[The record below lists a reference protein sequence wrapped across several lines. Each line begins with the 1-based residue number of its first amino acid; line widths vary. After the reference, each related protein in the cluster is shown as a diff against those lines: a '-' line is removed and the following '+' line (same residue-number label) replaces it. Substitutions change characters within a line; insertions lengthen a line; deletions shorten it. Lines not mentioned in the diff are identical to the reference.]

1 MKFVRMIYSVCAER
15 RTDCLEKKNGA
26 ETELIGASARRGQR
40 KKRVDAGRKRNGA
53 AAVTAVNARPDGTP
67 PEVEFIT
74 EPGYIYD
81 LFSMFV
87 LYFNKDYF
95 LSNMIN
101 YDKASA
107 DQEYYKSIIK
117 EIEPV
122 SNDLRIFFLMNA
134 NAKTFMAVNYLDRLF
149 NEAFSMTY
157 GLKEVQ
163 DSLRDCDKIKSEIIE
178 FYLPKLSQT
187 KREECKNDLAEL
199 SRQMKIADLKPEVKS
214 GLYSFFIEPEATLQK
229 LSYELISKDFILKKW
244 RESHA
249 AEAEQ
254 MRSSF
259 NLLEAYEKLKRG
271 NGNCSASLDGY
282 SKVYISLTVAEKNAS
297 KQYFYSDKIL
307 VILGVDSLSYLD
319 YLSSRETAPDLET
332 FGNAL
337 SDKYRVGILNLA
349 AKNKEISIKD
359 IESELGNGG
368 ANVYYHLS
376 LMLKANLLRARN
388 QGRAVIYRLNT
399 PYFNSVRDLL
409 LRYTEPGKEDST
421 S

>member
-1 MKFVRMIYSVCAER
+1 M
-15 RTDCLEKKNGA
+15 EKKTGA
-26 ETELIGASARRGQR
+26 ETELIGAAARRGQR
-40 KKRVDAGRKRNGA
+40 KKRVDAGRKRNSA
-53 AAVTAVNARPDGTP
+53 AAATAVNARPDGMP
-67 PEVEFIT
+67 PEVEFIK
-74 EPGYIYD
+74 EPGYMYD
-81 LFSMFV
+81 LLSMFV
-87 LYFNKDYF
+87 LYFNKEYF

-107 DQEYYKSIIK
+107 DQEHYKSIIK

-134 NAKTFMAVNYLDRLF
+134 NAKAFMMINYFD
-149 NEAFSMTY
+149 AFHDNFLTTY
-157 GLKEVQ
+157 CLQEVQ
-163 DSLRDCDKIKSEIIE
+163 DALRDCDSVKSKILE
-178 FYLPKLSQT
+178 FYLPKLSKM

-199 SRQMKIADLKPEVKS
+199 SRQMKIADLKPEIKN

-229 LSYELISKDFILKKW
+229 LAYELISKDFILKKK
-244 RESHA
+244 RESHVLL
-249 AEAEQ
+249 AEQ
-254 MRSSF
+254 TQKDFKAEEVIEKIAKYQNEDINLTSPSKLYITLSMINKNVLKYYNYSSITA
-259 NLLEAYEKLKRG
+259 LLFG
-271 NGNCSASLDGY
+271 TDC
-282 SKVYISLTVAEKNAS
+282 
-297 KQYFYSDKIL
+297 
-307 VILGVDSLSYLD
+307 LSYLE
-319 YLSSRETAPDLET
+319 YISGRETAPDLET

-409 LRYTEPGKEDST
+409 LRYAEPENEDST

>member
-1 MKFVRMIYSVCAER
+1 M
-15 RTDCLEKKNGA
+15 EKKTGA
-26 ETELIGASARRGQR
+26 ETELIGAAARRGQR
-40 KKRVDAGRKRNGA
+40 KKRVDAGRKRNSA
-53 AAVTAVNARPDGTP
+53 AAATAVNARPDGMP
-67 PEVEFIT
+67 PEVEFIK
-74 EPGYIYD
+74 EPGYMYD
-81 LFSMFV
+81 LLSMFV
-87 LYFNKDYF
+87 LYFNKEYF

-107 DQEYYKSIIK
+107 DQEHYKSIIK

-134 NAKTFMAVNYLDRLF
+134 NAKAFMMINYFD
-149 NEAFSMTY
+149 AFHDNFLTTY
-157 GLKEVQ
+157 CLQEVQ
-163 DSLRDCDKIKSEIIE
+163 DALRDCDSVKSKILE
-178 FYLPKLSQT
+178 FYLPKLSKM

-199 SRQMKIADLKPEVKS
+199 SRQMKIADLKPEIKN

-229 LSYELISKDFILKKW
+229 LAYELISKDFILKKK
-244 RESHA
+244 RESHVLL
-249 AEAEQ
+249 AEQ
-254 MRSSF
+254 TQKDFKAEEVIEKIAKYQNEDINLTSPSKLYITLSMINKNELKYYYYSSITA
-259 NLLEAYEKLKRG
+259 LLFG
-271 NGNCSASLDGY
+271 TDC
-282 SKVYISLTVAEKNAS
+282 
-297 KQYFYSDKIL
+297 
-307 VILGVDSLSYLD
+307 LSYLE
-319 YLSSRETAPDLET
+319 YISGRETAPDLET

-409 LRYTEPGKEDST
+409 LRYAEPENEDST

>member
-1 MKFVRMIYSVCAER
+1 M
-15 RTDCLEKKNGA
+15 EKKTGA
-26 ETELIGASARRGQR
+26 ETELIGAAARRGQR
-40 KKRVDAGRKRNGA
+40 KKRVDAGRKRNSA
-53 AAVTAVNARPDGTP
+53 AAVTAVNARPDGMP
-67 PEVEFIT
+67 PEVEFIK
-74 EPGYIYD
+74 EPGYMYD
-81 LFSMFV
+81 LLSMFI
-87 LYFNKDYF
+87 LYFNKEYF

-134 NAKTFMAVNYLDRLF
+134 NAKTFMMVNYFDVF
-149 NEAFSMTY
+149 NEAFFTTY
-157 GLKEVQ
+157 NLKEVQ
-163 DSLRDCDKIKSEIIE
+163 DALRDCDGVKSKILE
-178 FYLPKLSQT
+178 FYLPKLSKT

-199 SRQMKIADLKPEVKS
+199 SRQMKIADLKPEIKN

-249 AEAEQ
+249 LQAEQ
-254 MRSSF
+254 MCESF
-259 NLLEAYEKLKRG
+259 NLFEIYKKFDGKIGHAIS
-271 NGNCSASLDGY
+271 NMDGY
-282 SKVYISLTVAEKNAS
+282 DKFYVSLTIAEKNVV
-297 KQYFYSDKIL
+297 KQYLYSDKALI
-307 VILGVDSLSYLD
+307 ILGVDSLSYLD
-319 YLSSRETAPDLET
+319 YLSGLETAPDLET

-409 LRYTEPGKEDST
+409 LRYAEPENEDST

>member
-1 MKFVRMIYSVCAER
+1 M
-15 RTDCLEKKNGA
+15 EKKTGA
-26 ETELIGASARRGQR
+26 ETELIGAAARRGQR
-40 KKRVDAGRKRNGA
+40 KKRVDAGRKRNSA
-53 AAVTAVNARPDGTP
+53 AAATAVNARPDGMP
-67 PEVEFIT
+67 PEVEFIK
-74 EPGYIYD
+74 EPGYMYD
-81 LFSMFV
+81 LLSMFV
-87 LYFNKDYF
+87 LYFNKEYF

-134 NAKTFMAVNYLDRLF
+134 NARTFMIHNYFDMLDKTFLT
-149 NEAFSMTY
+149 TY
-157 GLKEVQ
+157 NLKEVQ
-163 DSLRDCDKIKSEIIE
+163 DSLRDCDSVKSKILE
-178 FYLPKLSQT
+178 FYLPKLSKT

-199 SRQMKIADLKPEVKS
+199 SRQMKIADLNPEIKN
-214 GLYSFFIEPEATLQK
+214 GLYSFFIEPEAILQK
-229 LSYELISKDFILKKW
+229 LAYELISKDFILKKK
-244 RESHA
+244 RESHTLL
-249 AEAEQ
+249 AEQ
-254 MRSSF
+254 LQESF
-259 NLLEAYEKLKRG
+259 NTKEVVEKVSQYQSQ
-271 NGNCSASLDGY
+271 NVSIDITHY
-282 SKVYISLTVAEKNAS
+282 SKLYISFSMISKNAI
-297 KQYFYSDKIL
+297 KYYYFSDT
-307 VILGVDSLSYLD
+307 VIWLLGTDCLSYLD
-319 YLSSRETAPDLET
+319 YLSARETAPDLET

-349 AKNKEISIKD
+349 AKNKEVSIKD

-409 LRYTEPGKEDST
+409 LRYAEPENEDST

>member
-1 MKFVRMIYSVCAER
+1 M
-15 RTDCLEKKNGA
+15 EKKTGA
-26 ETELIGASARRGQR
+26 ETELIGAAARRGQR
-40 KKRVDAGRKRNGA
+40 KKRVDAGRKRNSA
-53 AAVTAVNARPDGTP
+53 AAVTAVNARPDGMP
-67 PEVEFIT
+67 PEVEFIK
-74 EPGYIYD
+74 EPGYMYD
-81 LFSMFV
+81 LLSMFV
-87 LYFNKDYF
+87 LYFNKEYF

-134 NAKTFMAVNYLDRLF
+134 NARTFMIHNYFDMLDKTFLT
-149 NEAFSMTY
+149 TY
-157 GLKEVQ
+157 NLKEVQ
-163 DSLRDCDKIKSEIIE
+163 DALRDCDGVKSKILE
-178 FYLPKLSQT
+178 FYLPKLSKT

-199 SRQMKIADLKPEVKS
+199 SRQMKIADLKPEIKN
-214 GLYSFFIEPEATLQK
+214 GLYSFFIEPEAILQK
-229 LSYELISKDFILKKW
+229 LAYELISKDFILKKK
-244 RESHA
+244 RESHTLL
-249 AEAEQ
+249 AEQ
-254 MRSSF
+254 LQESF
-259 NLLEAYEKLKRG
+259 NTKEVVEKVSQYQSQ
-271 NGNCSASLDGY
+271 NVSIDITHY
-282 SKVYISLTVAEKNAS
+282 SKLYISFSMISKNAI
-297 KQYFYSDKIL
+297 KYYYFSDT
-307 VILGVDSLSYLD
+307 VILLLGTDCLSYLD
-319 YLSSRETAPDLET
+319 YLSARETAPDLET

-349 AKNKEISIKD
+349 AKNKEVSIKD

-376 LMLKANLLRARN
+376 LMLKANLLRARK

-409 LRYTEPGKEDST
+409 LRYAEPENEDST

>member
-1 MKFVRMIYSVCAER
+1 M
-15 RTDCLEKKNGA
+15 EKKTGA
-26 ETELIGASARRGQR
+26 ETELIGAAARRGQR
-40 KKRVDAGRKRNGA
+40 KKRVDAGRKRNSA
-53 AAVTAVNARPDGTP
+53 AAATAVNARPDGMP
-67 PEVEFIT
+67 PEVEFIK
-74 EPGYIYD
+74 EPGYMYD
-81 LFSMFV
+81 LLSMFV
-87 LYFNKDYF
+87 LYFNKEYF

-134 NAKTFMAVNYLDRLF
+134 NARTFMIHNYFDMLDKTFLT
-149 NEAFSMTY
+149 TY
-157 GLKEVQ
+157 NLKEVQ
-163 DSLRDCDKIKSEIIE
+163 DALRDCDGVKSKILE
-178 FYLPKLSQT
+178 FYLPKLSKT

-199 SRQMKIADLKPEVKS
+199 SRQMKIADLKPEIKN
-214 GLYSFFIEPEATLQK
+214 GLYSFFIEPEAILQK
-229 LSYELISKDFILKKW
+229 LAYELISKDFILKKK
-244 RESHA
+244 RESHTLL
-249 AEAEQ
+249 AEQ
-254 MRSSF
+254 LQESF
-259 NLLEAYEKLKRG
+259 NTKEVVEKVSQYQSQ
-271 NGNCSASLDGY
+271 NVSIDITHY
-282 SKVYISLTVAEKNAS
+282 SKLYISFSMISKNAI
-297 KQYFYSDKIL
+297 KCYYFSDT
-307 VILGVDSLSYLD
+307 VILLLGTDCLSYLD
-319 YLSSRETAPDLET
+319 YLSARETAPDLET

-349 AKNKEISIKD
+349 AKNKEVSIKD

-409 LRYTEPGKEDST
+409 LRYAEPENEDST

>member
-1 MKFVRMIYSVCAER
+1 M
-15 RTDCLEKKNGA
+15 EKKTGA
-26 ETELIGASARRGQR
+26 ETELIGAAARRGQR
-40 KKRVDAGRKRNGA
+40 KKRVDAGRKRNSA
-53 AAVTAVNARPDGTP
+53 AAVTALNARPDGMP
-67 PEVEFIT
+67 PEVEFIK
-74 EPGYIYD
+74 EPGYMYD
-81 LFSMFV
+81 LLSMFV
-87 LYFNKDYF
+87 LYFNKEYF

-134 NAKTFMAVNYLDRLF
+134 NARTFMIHNYFDMLDKTFLT
-149 NEAFSMTY
+149 TY
-157 GLKEVQ
+157 NLKEVQ
-163 DSLRDCDKIKSEIIE
+163 DSLRDCDSVKSKILE
-178 FYLPKLSQT
+178 FYLPKLSKT

-199 SRQMKIADLKPEVKS
+199 SRQMKIADLNPEIKN
-214 GLYSFFIEPEATLQK
+214 GLYSFFIEPEAILQK
-229 LSYELISKDFILKKW
+229 LAYELISKDFILKKK
-244 RESHA
+244 RESHTLL
-249 AEAEQ
+249 AEQ
-254 MRSSF
+254 LQESF
-259 NLLEAYEKLKRG
+259 NTKEVVEKVSQYQSQ
-271 NGNCSASLDGY
+271 NVSIDITHY
-282 SKVYISLTVAEKNAS
+282 SKLYISFSMISKNAIEYY
-297 KQYFYSDKIL
+297 YFSDT
-307 VILGVDSLSYLD
+307 VILLLGTDCLSYLD
-319 YLSSRETAPDLET
+319 YLSARETAPDLET

-349 AKNKEISIKD
+349 AKNKEVSIKD

-409 LRYTEPGKEDST
+409 LRYAEPENEDST

>member
-1 MKFVRMIYSVCAER
+1 M
-15 RTDCLEKKNGA
+15 EKKNGA
-26 ETELIGASARRGQR
+26 ETELIGAAARRGQR
-40 KKRVDAGRKRNGA
+40 KKRVDAGRKRNSA
-53 AAVTAVNARPDGTP
+53 AAATAVNARPDGMP
-67 PEVEFIT
+67 PEVEFIK
-74 EPGYIYD
+74 EPGYMYD
-81 LFSMFV
+81 LLSMFI
-87 LYFNKDYF
+87 LYFNKEYF

-134 NAKTFMAVNYLDRLF
+134 NAKTFMMVNYFDVF
-149 NEAFSMTY
+149 NEAFFTTY
-157 GLKEVQ
+157 NLKEVQ
-163 DSLRDCDKIKSEIIE
+163 DALRDCDGVKSKILE
-178 FYLPKLSQT
+178 FYLPKLSKT

-199 SRQMKIADLKPEVKS
+199 SRQMKIADLKPEIKN

-249 AEAEQ
+249 LQAEQ
-254 MRSSF
+254 MCESF
-259 NLLEAYEKLKRG
+259 NLFEIYKKFDGEIG
-271 NGNCSASLDGY
+271 HEISNMDGY
-282 SKVYISLTVAEKNAS
+282 DKFYVSLTIAEKNVV
-297 KQYFYSDKIL
+297 KQYLYSDKALI
-307 VILGVDSLSYLD
+307 ILGVDSLSYLD
-319 YLSSRETAPDLET
+319 YLSGLETAPDLET

-409 LRYTEPGKEDST
+409 LRYAEPENEDST

>member
-1 MKFVRMIYSVCAER
+1 M
-15 RTDCLEKKNGA
+15 EKKTGA
-26 ETELIGASARRGQR
+26 ETELIGAAARRGQR
-40 KKRVDAGRKRNGA
+40 KKRVDAGRKRNSDA
-53 AAVTAVNARPDGTP
+53 AATAVNARPDGMP
-67 PEVEFIT
+67 PEVEFIK
-74 EPGYIYD
+74 EPGYMYD
-81 LFSMFV
+81 LLSMFV
-87 LYFNKDYF
+87 LYFNKEYF

-107 DQEYYKSIIK
+107 DQEHYKSIIK

-134 NAKTFMAVNYLDRLF
+134 NAKAFMMINYFD
-149 NEAFSMTY
+149 AFHDNFLTTY
-157 GLKEVQ
+157 CLQEVQ
-163 DSLRDCDKIKSEIIE
+163 DALRDCDSVKSKILE
-178 FYLPKLSQT
+178 FYLPKLSKT

-199 SRQMKIADLKPEVKS
+199 SRQMKIADLKPEIKN

-229 LSYELISKDFILKKW
+229 LAYELISKDFILKKK
-244 RESHA
+244 RESHVLL
-249 AEAEQ
+249 AEQ
-254 MRSSF
+254 TQKDFKAEEVIEKIAKYQNEDINLTSPSKLYITLSMINKNVLEYYYYSSITA
-259 NLLEAYEKLKRG
+259 LLFG
-271 NGNCSASLDGY
+271 TDC
-282 SKVYISLTVAEKNAS
+282 
-297 KQYFYSDKIL
+297 
-307 VILGVDSLSYLD
+307 LSYLE
-319 YLSSRETAPDLET
+319 YISGRETAPDLET

-349 AKNKEISIKD
+349 AKNKEIYIKD

-409 LRYTEPGKEDST
+409 LRYAEPENEDST

>member
-1 MKFVRMIYSVCAER
+1 M
-15 RTDCLEKKNGA
+15 EKKTGA
-26 ETELIGASARRGQR
+26 ETELIGAAARRGQR
-40 KKRVDAGRKRNGA
+40 KKRVDAGRKRNSA
-53 AAVTAVNARPDGTP
+53 AAATAVNARPDGMP
-67 PEVEFIT
+67 PEVEFIK
-74 EPGYIYD
+74 EPGYMYD
-81 LFSMFV
+81 LLSMFV
-87 LYFNKDYF
+87 LYFNKEYF

-134 NAKTFMAVNYLDRLF
+134 NARTFMIHNYFDMLDKTFLT
-149 NEAFSMTY
+149 TY
-157 GLKEVQ
+157 NLKEVQ
-163 DSLRDCDKIKSEIIE
+163 DALRDCDGVKSKILE
-178 FYLPKLSQT
+178 FYLPKLSKT

-199 SRQMKIADLKPEVKS
+199 SRQMKIADLKPEIKN
-214 GLYSFFIEPEATLQK
+214 GLYSFFIEPEAILQK
-229 LSYELISKDFILKKW
+229 LAYELISKDFILKKK
-244 RESHA
+244 RESHTLL
-249 AEAEQ
+249 AEQ
-254 MRSSF
+254 LQESF
-259 NLLEAYEKLKRG
+259 NTKEVVEKVSQYQSQ
-271 NGNCSASLDGY
+271 NVSIDITHY
-282 SKVYISLTVAEKNAS
+282 SKLYISFSMISKNAI
-297 KQYFYSDKIL
+297 KYYYFSDT
-307 VILGVDSLSYLD
+307 VILLLGTDCLSYLD
-319 YLSSRETAPDLET
+319 YLSARETAPDLET

-349 AKNKEISIKD
+349 AKNKEVSIKD

-388 QGRAVIYRLNT
+388 QGRALIYRLNT

-409 LRYTEPGKEDST
+409 LRYAEPENEDST

>member
-1 MKFVRMIYSVCAER
+1 M
-15 RTDCLEKKNGA
+15 EKKTGA
-26 ETELIGASARRGQR
+26 ETELIGAAARRGQR
-40 KKRVDAGRKRNGA
+40 KKRVDAGRKRNSA
-53 AAVTAVNARPDGTP
+53 AAATAVNARPDGMP
-67 PEVEFIT
+67 PEVEFIK
-74 EPGYIYD
+74 EPGYMYD
-81 LFSMFV
+81 LLSMFV
-87 LYFNKDYF
+87 LYFNKEYF

-107 DQEYYKSIIK
+107 DQEHYKSIIK

-134 NAKTFMAVNYLDRLF
+134 NAKAFMMINYFD
-149 NEAFSMTY
+149 AFHDNFLTTY
-157 GLKEVQ
+157 CLQEVQ
-163 DSLRDCDKIKSEIIE
+163 DALRDCDSVKSKILE
-178 FYLPKLSQT
+178 FYLPKLSKT

-199 SRQMKIADLKPEVKS
+199 SRQMKIADLKPEIKN

-229 LSYELISKDFILKKW
+229 LAYELISKDFILKKK
-244 RESHA
+244 RESHVLL
-249 AEAEQ
+249 AEQ
-254 MRSSF
+254 TQKDFKAEEVIEKIAKYQNEDINLTSPSKLYITLLMINKNVLKYYYYSSITA
-259 NLLEAYEKLKRG
+259 LLFG
-271 NGNCSASLDGY
+271 TDC
-282 SKVYISLTVAEKNAS
+282 
-297 KQYFYSDKIL
+297 
-307 VILGVDSLSYLD
+307 LSYLE
-319 YLSSRETAPDLET
+319 YISGRETAPDLET

-409 LRYTEPGKEDST
+409 LRYAEPENEDST

>member
-1 MKFVRMIYSVCAER
+1 MIYSVCAER
-15 RTDCLEKKNGA
+15 RADCLEKKTGA
-26 ETELIGASARRGQR
+26 ETELIGAAARRGQR
-40 KKRVDAGRKRNGA
+40 KKRVDAGRKRNSA
-53 AAVTAVNARPDGTP
+53 AAATAVNARPDGMP
-67 PEVEFIT
+67 PEVEFIK
-74 EPGYIYD
+74 EPGYMYD
-81 LFSMFV
+81 LLSMFV
-87 LYFNKDYF
+87 LYFNKEYF

-134 NAKTFMAVNYLDRLF
+134 NAKTFMMVNYFDVF
-149 NEAFSMTY
+149 NEAFFTTY
-157 GLKEVQ
+157 NLKEVQ
-163 DSLRDCDKIKSEIIE
+163 DALRDCDSVKSKILE
-178 FYLPKLSQT
+178 FYLPKLSKM

-199 SRQMKIADLKPEVKS
+199 SRQMKIADLKPEIKN

-249 AEAEQ
+249 LQAEQ
-254 MRSSF
+254 MCESF
-259 NLLEAYEKLKRG
+259 NLFEIYKKFDGKIGHAIS
-271 NGNCSASLDGY
+271 NMDGY
-282 SKVYISLTVAEKNAS
+282 DKFYVSLTIAEKNVV
-297 KQYFYSDKIL
+297 KQYLYSDKALI
-307 VILGVDSLSYLD
+307 ILGVDSLSYLD
-319 YLSSRETAPDLET
+319 YLSGRETAPDLET

-409 LRYTEPGKEDST
+409 LRYAEPENEDST

>member
-1 MKFVRMIYSVCAER
+1 M
-15 RTDCLEKKNGA
+15 EKKNGA
-26 ETELIGASARRGQR
+26 ETELIGAAARRGQR
-40 KKRVDAGRKRNGA
+40 KKRVDAGRKRNSA
-53 AAVTAVNARPDGTP
+53 AAATAVNARPDGMP
-67 PEVEFIT
+67 PEVEFIK
-74 EPGYIYD
+74 EPGYMYD
-81 LFSMFV
+81 LLSMFI
-87 LYFNKDYF
+87 LYFNKEYF

-134 NAKTFMAVNYLDRLF
+134 NAKTFMMVNYFDVF
-149 NEAFSMTY
+149 NEAFFTTY
-157 GLKEVQ
+157 NLKEVQ
-163 DSLRDCDKIKSEIIE
+163 DALRDCDGVKSKILE
-178 FYLPKLSQT
+178 FYLPKLSKT

-199 SRQMKIADLKPEVKS
+199 SRQMKIADLKPEIKN

-249 AEAEQ
+249 LQAEQ
-254 MRSSF
+254 MCESF
-259 NLLEAYEKLKRG
+259 NLFEIYKKFDGEIGHA
-271 NGNCSASLDGY
+271 NSNMDGY
-282 SKVYISLTVAEKNAS
+282 DKFYVSLTIAEKNVV
-297 KQYFYSDKIL
+297 KQYLYSDKALI
-307 VILGVDSLSYLD
+307 ILGVDSLSYLD
-319 YLSSRETAPDLET
+319 YLSGLETAPDLET

-409 LRYTEPGKEDST
+409 LRYAEPENEDST

>member
-1 MKFVRMIYSVCAER
+1 M
-15 RTDCLEKKNGA
+15 EKKTGA
-26 ETELIGASARRGQR
+26 ETELIGAAARRGQR
-40 KKRVDAGRKRNGA
+40 KKRVDAGRKRNSA
-53 AAVTAVNARPDGTP
+53 AAATAVNARPDGMP
-67 PEVEFIT
+67 PEVEFIK
-74 EPGYIYD
+74 EPGYMYD
-81 LFSMFV
+81 LLSMFV
-87 LYFNKDYF
+87 LYFNKEYF

-107 DQEYYKSIIK
+107 DQEYYKSIIR

-134 NAKTFMAVNYLDRLF
+134 NAKAFMMINYFD
-149 NEAFSMTY
+149 AFHDNFLTTY
-157 GLKEVQ
+157 CLQEVQ
-163 DSLRDCDKIKSEIIE
+163 DALRDCESVKSKILE
-178 FYLPKLSQT
+178 FYLPKLSKM

-199 SRQMKIADLKPEVKS
+199 SRQMKIADLKPEIKN

-229 LSYELISKDFILKKW
+229 LAYELISKDFILKKK
-244 RESHA
+244 RESHVLL
-249 AEAEQ
+249 AEQ
-254 MRSSF
+254 TQKDFKAEEVIEKIAKYQNEDINLTSPSKLYITLLMINKNVLKYYYYSSITA
-259 NLLEAYEKLKRG
+259 LLFG
-271 NGNCSASLDGY
+271 TDC
-282 SKVYISLTVAEKNAS
+282 
-297 KQYFYSDKIL
+297 
-307 VILGVDSLSYLD
+307 LSYLE
-319 YLSSRETAPDLET
+319 YISGRETAPDLET

-409 LRYTEPGKEDST
+409 LRYAEPENEDST

>member
-1 MKFVRMIYSVCAER
+1 M
-15 RTDCLEKKNGA
+15 EKKTGA
-26 ETELIGASARRGQR
+26 ETELIGAAARRGQR
-40 KKRVDAGRKRNGA
+40 KKRVDAGRKRNSA
-53 AAVTAVNARPDGTP
+53 AAATAVNARPDGMP
-67 PEVEFIT
+67 PEVEFIK
-74 EPGYIYD
+74 EPGYMYD
-81 LFSMFV
+81 LLSMFV
-87 LYFNKDYF
+87 LYFNKEYF

-134 NAKTFMAVNYLDRLF
+134 NAKAFMMINYFD
-149 NEAFSMTY
+149 AFHDNFLTTY
-157 GLKEVQ
+157 CLQEVQ
-163 DSLRDCDKIKSEIIE
+163 DALRDCESVKSKILE
-178 FYLPKLSQT
+178 FYLPKLSKM

-199 SRQMKIADLKPEVKS
+199 SRQMKIADLKPEIKN

-229 LSYELISKDFILKKW
+229 LAYELISKDFILKKK
-244 RESHA
+244 RESHVLL
-249 AEAEQ
+249 AEQ
-254 MRSSF
+254 TQKDFKAEEVIEKIAKYQNEDINLTSPSKLYITLSMINKNVLEYYYYSSITA
-259 NLLEAYEKLKRG
+259 LLFG
-271 NGNCSASLDGY
+271 TDC
-282 SKVYISLTVAEKNAS
+282 
-297 KQYFYSDKIL
+297 
-307 VILGVDSLSYLD
+307 LSYLE
-319 YLSSRETAPDLET
+319 YISGRETAPDLET

-409 LRYTEPGKEDST
+409 LRYAEPENEDST

>member
-1 MKFVRMIYSVCAER
+1 M
-15 RTDCLEKKNGA
+15 EKKTGA
-26 ETELIGASARRGQR
+26 ETELIGAAARRGQR
-40 KKRVDAGRKRNGA
+40 KKRVDAGRKRNSA
-53 AAVTAVNARPDGTP
+53 AAATAVNARPDGMP
-67 PEVEFIT
+67 PEVEFIK
-74 EPGYIYD
+74 EPGYMYD
-81 LFSMFV
+81 LLSMFV
-87 LYFNKDYF
+87 LYFNKEYF

-107 DQEYYKSIIK
+107 DQEHYKSIIK

-134 NAKTFMAVNYLDRLF
+134 NARTFMIHNYFDMLDKTFLT
-149 NEAFSMTY
+149 TY
-157 GLKEVQ
+157 NLKEVQ
-163 DSLRDCDKIKSEIIE
+163 DALRDCDGVKSKILE
-178 FYLPKLSQT
+178 FYLPKLSKT

-199 SRQMKIADLKPEVKS
+199 SRQMKIADLKPEIKN
-214 GLYSFFIEPEATLQK
+214 GLYSFFIEPEAILQK
-229 LSYELISKDFILKKW
+229 LAYELISKDFILKKK
-244 RESHA
+244 RESHTLL
-249 AEAEQ
+249 AEQ
-254 MRSSF
+254 LQESF
-259 NLLEAYEKLKRG
+259 NTKEVVEKVSQYQSQ
-271 NGNCSASLDGY
+271 NVSIDITHY
-282 SKVYISLTVAEKNAS
+282 SKLYISFSMISKNAI
-297 KQYFYSDKIL
+297 KYYYFSDT
-307 VILGVDSLSYLD
+307 VILLLGTDCLSYLD
-319 YLSSRETAPDLET
+319 YLSARETAPDLET

-349 AKNKEISIKD
+349 AKNKEVSIKD

-409 LRYTEPGKEDST
+409 LRYAEPENEDST

>member
-1 MKFVRMIYSVCAER
+1 M
-15 RTDCLEKKNGA
+15 EKKTGA
-26 ETELIGASARRGQR
+26 ETELIGAAARRGQR
-40 KKRVDAGRKRNGA
+40 KKRVDAGRKRNSA
-53 AAVTAVNARPDGTP
+53 AAVTAVNARPDGMP
-67 PEVEFIT
+67 PEVEFIK
-74 EPGYIYD
+74 EPGYMYD
-81 LFSMFV
+81 LLSMFV
-87 LYFNKDYF
+87 LYFNKEYF

-107 DQEYYKSIIK
+107 DQEHYKSIIK

-134 NAKTFMAVNYLDRLF
+134 NAKAFMMINYFD
-149 NEAFSMTY
+149 AFHDNFLTTY
-157 GLKEVQ
+157 CLQEVQ
-163 DSLRDCDKIKSEIIE
+163 DALRDCDSVKSKILE
-178 FYLPKLSQT
+178 FYLPKLSKM

-199 SRQMKIADLKPEVKS
+199 SRQMKIADLKPEIKN

-229 LSYELISKDFILKKW
+229 LAYELISKDFILKKK
-244 RESHA
+244 RESHVLL
-249 AEAEQ
+249 AEQ
-254 MRSSF
+254 TQKDFKAEEVIEKIAKYQNEDINLTSPSKLYITLSMINKNVLKYYCYSSITA
-259 NLLEAYEKLKRG
+259 LLFG
-271 NGNCSASLDGY
+271 TDC
-282 SKVYISLTVAEKNAS
+282 
-297 KQYFYSDKIL
+297 
-307 VILGVDSLSYLD
+307 LSYLE
-319 YLSSRETAPDLET
+319 YISGRETAPDLET

-409 LRYTEPGKEDST
+409 LRYAEPENEDST

>member
-1 MKFVRMIYSVCAER
+1 MIYSVCAER
-15 RTDCLEKKNGA
+15 RADCLEKKTGA
-26 ETELIGASARRGQR
+26 ETELIGAAARRGQR
-40 KKRVDAGRKRNGA
+40 KKRVDAGRKRNSA
-53 AAVTAVNARPDGTP
+53 AAATAVNARPDGMP
-67 PEVEFIT
+67 PEVEFIK
-74 EPGYIYD
+74 EPGYMYD
-81 LFSMFV
+81 LLSMFV
-87 LYFNKDYF
+87 LYFNKEYF

-134 NAKTFMAVNYLDRLF
+134 NAKAFMMINYFD
-149 NEAFSMTY
+149 AFHDNFLTTY
-157 GLKEVQ
+157 CLQEVQ
-163 DSLRDCDKIKSEIIE
+163 DALRDCESVKSKILE
-178 FYLPKLSQT
+178 FYLPKLSKM

-199 SRQMKIADLKPEVKS
+199 SRQMKIADLKPEIKN

-229 LSYELISKDFILKKW
+229 LAYELISKDFILKKK
-244 RESHA
+244 RESHVLL
-249 AEAEQ
+249 AEQ
-254 MRSSF
+254 TQKDFKAEEVIEKIAKYQNEDINLTSPSKLYITLSMINKNVLNYYYYSSITA
-259 NLLEAYEKLKRG
+259 LLFG
-271 NGNCSASLDGY
+271 TDC
-282 SKVYISLTVAEKNAS
+282 
-297 KQYFYSDKIL
+297 
-307 VILGVDSLSYLD
+307 LSYLE
-319 YLSSRETAPDLET
+319 YISGRETAPDLET

-409 LRYTEPGKEDST
+409 LRYAEPENEDST

>member
-1 MKFVRMIYSVCAER
+1 M
-15 RTDCLEKKNGA
+15 EKKTGA
-26 ETELIGASARRGQR
+26 ETELIGAAARRGQR
-40 KKRVDAGRKRNGA
+40 KKRVDAGRKRNSA
-53 AAVTAVNARPDGTP
+53 AAATAVNARPDGMP
-67 PEVEFIT
+67 PEVEFIK
-74 EPGYIYD
+74 EPGYMYD
-81 LFSMFV
+81 LLSMFV
-87 LYFNKDYF
+87 LYFNKEYF

-107 DQEYYKSIIK
+107 DQEHYKSIIK

-134 NAKTFMAVNYLDRLF
+134 NARTFMIHNYFDMLDKTFLT
-149 NEAFSMTY
+149 TY
-157 GLKEVQ
+157 NLKEVQ
-163 DSLRDCDKIKSEIIE
+163 DALRDCDGVKSKILE
-178 FYLPKLSQT
+178 FYLPKLSKT

-199 SRQMKIADLKPEVKS
+199 SRQMKIADLKPEIKN
-214 GLYSFFIEPEATLQK
+214 GLYSFFIEPEAILQK
-229 LSYELISKDFILKKW
+229 LAYELISKDFILKKK
-244 RESHA
+244 RESHTLL
-249 AEAEQ
+249 AEQ
-254 MRSSF
+254 LQESF
-259 NLLEAYEKLKRG
+259 NTKEVVEKVSQYQSQ
-271 NGNCSASLDGY
+271 NVSIDITHY
-282 SKVYISLTVAEKNAS
+282 SKLYISFSMISKNAI
-297 KQYFYSDKIL
+297 KCYYFSDT
-307 VILGVDSLSYLD
+307 VILLLGTDCLSYLD
-319 YLSSRETAPDLET
+319 YLSARETAPDLET

-349 AKNKEISIKD
+349 AKNKEVSIKD

-409 LRYTEPGKEDST
+409 LRYAEPENEDST

>member
-1 MKFVRMIYSVCAER
+1 M
-15 RTDCLEKKNGA
+15 EKKTGA
-26 ETELIGASARRGQR
+26 ETELIGAAARRGQR
-40 KKRVDAGRKRNGA
+40 KKRVDAGRKRNSA
-53 AAVTAVNARPDGTP
+53 AAATAVNARPDGMP
-67 PEVEFIT
+67 PEVEFIK
-74 EPGYIYD
+74 EPGYMYD
-81 LFSMFV
+81 LLSMFV
-87 LYFNKDYF
+87 LYFNKEYF

-107 DQEYYKSIIK
+107 DQEHYKSIIK

-134 NAKTFMAVNYLDRLF
+134 NAKAFMMINYFD
-149 NEAFSMTY
+149 AFHDNFLTTY
-157 GLKEVQ
+157 CLQEVQ
-163 DSLRDCDKIKSEIIE
+163 DALRDCDSVKSKILE
-178 FYLPKLSQT
+178 FYLPKLSKM

-199 SRQMKIADLKPEVKS
+199 SRQMKIADLKPEIKN

-229 LSYELISKDFILKKW
+229 LAYELISKDFILKKK
-244 RESHA
+244 RESHVLL
-249 AEAEQ
+249 AEQ
-254 MRSSF
+254 TQKDFKAEEVIEKIAKYQNEDINLTSPSKLYITLSMINKNVLKYYDYSSITA
-259 NLLEAYEKLKRG
+259 LLFG
-271 NGNCSASLDGY
+271 TDC
-282 SKVYISLTVAEKNAS
+282 
-297 KQYFYSDKIL
+297 
-307 VILGVDSLSYLD
+307 LSYLE
-319 YLSSRETAPDLET
+319 YISGRETAPDLET

-409 LRYTEPGKEDST
+409 LRYAEPENEDST

>member
-1 MKFVRMIYSVCAER
+1 M
-15 RTDCLEKKNGA
+15 EKKTGA
-26 ETELIGASARRGQR
+26 ETELIGAAARRGQR
-40 KKRVDAGRKRNGA
+40 KKRVDAGRKRNSA
-53 AAVTAVNARPDGTP
+53 AAATAVNARPDGMP
-67 PEVEFIT
+67 PEVEFIK
-74 EPGYIYD
+74 EPGYMYD
-81 LFSMFV
+81 LLSMFV
-87 LYFNKDYF
+87 LYFNKEYF

-107 DQEYYKSIIK
+107 DQEHYKSIIK

-134 NAKTFMAVNYLDRLF
+134 NARTFMIHNYFDMLDKTFLT
-149 NEAFSMTY
+149 TY
-157 GLKEVQ
+157 NLKEVQ
-163 DSLRDCDKIKSEIIE
+163 DSLRDCDSVKSKILE
-178 FYLPKLSQT
+178 FYLPKLSKT

-199 SRQMKIADLKPEVKS
+199 SRQMKIADLNPEIKN
-214 GLYSFFIEPEATLQK
+214 GLYSFFIEPEAILQK
-229 LSYELISKDFILKKW
+229 LAYELISKDFILKKK
-244 RESHA
+244 RESHTLL
-249 AEAEQ
+249 AEQ
-254 MRSSF
+254 LQESF
-259 NLLEAYEKLKRG
+259 NTKEVVEKVSQYQSQ
-271 NGNCSASLDGY
+271 NVSIDITNY
-282 SKVYISLTVAEKNAS
+282 SKLYISFSMISKNAI
-297 KQYFYSDKIL
+297 KYYYFSDT
-307 VILGVDSLSYLD
+307 VILLLGTDCLSYLD
-319 YLSSRETAPDLET
+319 YLSARETAPDLET

-388 QGRAVIYRLNT
+388 QGRALIYRLNT

-409 LRYTEPGKEDST
+409 LRYAEPENEDST

>member
-1 MKFVRMIYSVCAER
+1 M
-15 RTDCLEKKNGA
+15 EKKTGA
-26 ETELIGASARRGQR
+26 ETELIGAAARRGQR
-40 KKRVDAGRKRNGA
+40 KKRVDAGRKRNSA
-53 AAVTAVNARPDGTP
+53 AAVTAVNARPDGMP
-67 PEVEFIT
+67 PEVEFIK
-74 EPGYIYD
+74 EPGYMYD
-81 LFSMFV
+81 LLSMFV
-87 LYFNKDYF
+87 LYFNKEYF

-107 DQEYYKSIIK
+107 DQEHYKSIIK

-134 NAKTFMAVNYLDRLF
+134 NAKAFMMINYFD
-149 NEAFSMTY
+149 AFHDNFLTTY
-157 GLKEVQ
+157 CLQEVQ
-163 DSLRDCDKIKSEIIE
+163 DALRDCDSVKSKILE
-178 FYLPKLSQT
+178 FYLPKLSKM

-199 SRQMKIADLKPEVKS
+199 SRQMKIADLKPEIKN

-229 LSYELISKDFILKKW
+229 LAYELISKDFILKKK
-244 RESHA
+244 RESHVLL
-249 AEAEQ
+249 AEQ
-254 MRSSF
+254 TQKDFKAEEVIEKIAKYQNEDINLTSPSKLYITLSMINKNVLKYYYYSSITA
-259 NLLEAYEKLKRG
+259 LLFG
-271 NGNCSASLDGY
+271 TDC
-282 SKVYISLTVAEKNAS
+282 
-297 KQYFYSDKIL
+297 
-307 VILGVDSLSYLD
+307 LSYLE
-319 YLSSRETAPDLET
+319 YISGRETAPDLET

-376 LMLKANLLRARN
+376 LMLKANLLRATK

-409 LRYTEPGKEDST
+409 LRYAEPENEDST

>member
-1 MKFVRMIYSVCAER
+1 M
-15 RTDCLEKKNGA
+15 EKKTGA
-26 ETELIGASARRGQR
+26 ETELIGAAARRGQR
-40 KKRVDAGRKRNGA
+40 KKRVDAGRKRNSA
-53 AAVTAVNARPDGTP
+53 AAVTAVNARPDGMP
-67 PEVEFIT
+67 PEVEFIK
-74 EPGYIYD
+74 EPGYMYD
-81 LFSMFV
+81 LLSMFV
-87 LYFNKDYF
+87 LYFNKEYF

-134 NAKTFMAVNYLDRLF
+134 NAKAFMMINYFD
-149 NEAFSMTY
+149 AFHDNFLTTY
-157 GLKEVQ
+157 CLQEVQ
-163 DSLRDCDKIKSEIIE
+163 DALRDCESVKSKILE
-178 FYLPKLSQT
+178 FYLPKLSKT

-199 SRQMKIADLKPEVKS
+199 SRQMKIADLKPEIKN

-229 LSYELISKDFILKKW
+229 LAYELISKDFILKKK
-244 RESHA
+244 RESHVLL
-249 AEAEQ
+249 AEQ
-254 MRSSF
+254 TQKDFKAEEVIEKIAKYKNEDINLTSPSKLYITLSMINKNVLNYYYYSSITA
-259 NLLEAYEKLKRG
+259 LLFG
-271 NGNCSASLDGY
+271 TDC
-282 SKVYISLTVAEKNAS
+282 
-297 KQYFYSDKIL
+297 
-307 VILGVDSLSYLD
+307 LSYLE
-319 YLSSRETAPDLET
+319 YISGRETAPDLET

-409 LRYTEPGKEDST
+409 LRYAEPENEDST

>member
-1 MKFVRMIYSVCAER
+1 M
-15 RTDCLEKKNGA
+15 EKKTGA
-26 ETELIGASARRGQR
+26 ETELIGAAARRGQR
-40 KKRVDAGRKRNGA
+40 KKRVDAGRKKNSA
-53 AAVTAVNARPDGTP
+53 AAATAVNARPDGMP
-67 PEVEFIT
+67 PEVEFIK
-74 EPGYIYD
+74 EPGYMYD
-81 LFSMFV
+81 LLSMFV
-87 LYFNKDYF
+87 LYFNKEYF

-107 DQEYYKSIIK
+107 DQEHYKSIIK

-134 NAKTFMAVNYLDRLF
+134 NARTFMIHNYFDMLDKTFLT
-149 NEAFSMTY
+149 TY
-157 GLKEVQ
+157 NLKEVQ
-163 DSLRDCDKIKSEIIE
+163 DSLRDCDSVKSKILE
-178 FYLPKLSQT
+178 FYLPKLSKT

-199 SRQMKIADLKPEVKS
+199 SRQMKIADLNPEIKN
-214 GLYSFFIEPEATLQK
+214 GLYSFFIEPEAILQK
-229 LSYELISKDFILKKW
+229 LAYELISKDFILKKK
-244 RESHA
+244 RESHTLL
-249 AEAEQ
+249 AEQ
-254 MRSSF
+254 LQESF
-259 NLLEAYEKLKRG
+259 NTKEVVEKVSQYQSQ
-271 NGNCSASLDGY
+271 NVSIDITHY
-282 SKVYISLTVAEKNAS
+282 SKLYISFSMISKNAI
-297 KQYFYSDKIL
+297 KYYYFSDT
-307 VILGVDSLSYLD
+307 VILLLGTDCLSYLD
-319 YLSSRETAPDLET
+319 YLSARETAPDLET

-349 AKNKEISIKD
+349 AKNKEVSIKD

-409 LRYTEPGKEDST
+409 LRYAEPENEDST

>member
-1 MKFVRMIYSVCAER
+1 M
-15 RTDCLEKKNGA
+15 
-26 ETELIGASARRGQR
+26 
-40 KKRVDAGRKRNGA
+40 
-53 AAVTAVNARPDGTP
+53 P
-67 PEVEFIT
+67 PEVEFIK
-74 EPGYIYD
+74 EPGYMYD
-81 LFSMFV
+81 LLSMFV
-87 LYFNKDYF
+87 LYFNKEYF

-134 NAKTFMAVNYLDRLF
+134 NARTFMIHNYFDMLDKTFLT
-149 NEAFSMTY
+149 TY
-157 GLKEVQ
+157 NLKEVQ
-163 DSLRDCDKIKSEIIE
+163 DSLRDCDSVKSKILE
-178 FYLPKLSQT
+178 FYLPKLSKT

-199 SRQMKIADLKPEVKS
+199 SRQMKIADLNPEIKN
-214 GLYSFFIEPEATLQK
+214 GLYSFFIEPEAILQK
-229 LSYELISKDFILKKW
+229 LAYELISKDFILKKK
-244 RESHA
+244 RESHTLL
-249 AEAEQ
+249 AEQ
-254 MRSSF
+254 LQESF
-259 NLLEAYEKLKRG
+259 NTKEVVEKVSQYQSQ
-271 NGNCSASLDGY
+271 NVSIDITHY
-282 SKVYISLTVAEKNAS
+282 SKLYISFSMISKNAINYY
-297 KQYFYSDKIL
+297 YFSDT
-307 VILGVDSLSYLD
+307 VILLLGTDCLSYLD
-319 YLSSRETAPDLET
+319 YLSARETAPDLET

-349 AKNKEISIKD
+349 AKNKEVSIKD

-409 LRYTEPGKEDST
+409 LRYAEPENEDST

>member
-1 MKFVRMIYSVCAER
+1 M
-15 RTDCLEKKNGA
+15 EKKTGA
-26 ETELIGASARRGQR
+26 ETELIGAAARRGQR
-40 KKRVDAGRKRNGA
+40 KKRVDAGRKRNSA
-53 AAVTAVNARPDGTP
+53 AAATAVNARPDGMP
-67 PEVEFIT
+67 PEVEFIK
-74 EPGYIYD
+74 EPGYMYD
-81 LFSMFV
+81 LLSMFV
-87 LYFNKDYF
+87 LYFNKEYF

-107 DQEYYKSIIK
+107 DQEHYKSIIK

-134 NAKTFMAVNYLDRLF
+134 NARMFMIHNYFDMLDKTFLT
-149 NEAFSMTY
+149 TY
-157 GLKEVQ
+157 NLKEVQ
-163 DSLRDCDKIKSEIIE
+163 DALRDCDGVKSKILE
-178 FYLPKLSQT
+178 FYLPKLSKT

-199 SRQMKIADLKPEVKS
+199 SRQMKIADLKPEIKN
-214 GLYSFFIEPEATLQK
+214 GLYSFFIEPEAILQK
-229 LSYELISKDFILKKW
+229 LAYELISKDFILKKK
-244 RESHA
+244 RESHTLL
-249 AEAEQ
+249 AEQ
-254 MRSSF
+254 LQESF
-259 NLLEAYEKLKRG
+259 NTKEVVEKVSQYQSQ
-271 NGNCSASLDGY
+271 NVSIDITHY
-282 SKVYISLTVAEKNAS
+282 SKLYISFSMISKNAI
-297 KQYFYSDKIL
+297 KYYYFSDT
-307 VILGVDSLSYLD
+307 VILLLGTDCLSYLD
-319 YLSSRETAPDLET
+319 YLSARETAPDLET

-349 AKNKEISIKD
+349 AKNKEVSIKD

-409 LRYTEPGKEDST
+409 LRYAEPENEDST

>member
-1 MKFVRMIYSVCAER
+1 M
-15 RTDCLEKKNGA
+15 EKKTGA
-26 ETELIGASARRGQR
+26 ETELIGAAARRGQR
-40 KKRVDAGRKRNGA
+40 KKRVDAGRKRNSA
-53 AAVTAVNARPDGTP
+53 AAATAVNARPDGMP
-67 PEVEFIT
+67 PEVEFIK
-74 EPGYIYD
+74 EPGYMYD
-81 LFSMFV
+81 LLSMFV
-87 LYFNKDYF
+87 LYFNKEYF

-107 DQEYYKSIIK
+107 DQEHYKSIIK

-134 NAKTFMAVNYLDRLF
+134 NAKAFMMINYFD
-149 NEAFSMTY
+149 AFHDNFLTTY
-157 GLKEVQ
+157 CLQEVQ
-163 DSLRDCDKIKSEIIE
+163 DALRDCDSVKSKILE
-178 FYLPKLSQT
+178 FYLPKLSKM

-199 SRQMKIADLKPEVKS
+199 SRQMKIADLKPEIKN

-229 LSYELISKDFILKKW
+229 LAYELISKDFILKKK
-244 RESHA
+244 RESHVLL
-249 AEAEQ
+249 AEQ
-254 MRSSF
+254 TQKDFKAEEVIEKIAKYQNEDINLTSPSKLYITLSMINKNVLQYYYYSSITA
-259 NLLEAYEKLKRG
+259 LLFG
-271 NGNCSASLDGY
+271 TDC
-282 SKVYISLTVAEKNAS
+282 
-297 KQYFYSDKIL
+297 
-307 VILGVDSLSYLD
+307 LSYLE
-319 YLSSRETAPDLET
+319 YISGRETAPDLET

-409 LRYTEPGKEDST
+409 LRYAEPENEDST

>member
-1 MKFVRMIYSVCAER
+1 M
-15 RTDCLEKKNGA
+15 EKKTGA
-26 ETELIGASARRGQR
+26 ETELIGAAARRGQR
-40 KKRVDAGRKRNGA
+40 KKRVDAGRKRNSA
-53 AAVTAVNARPDGTP
+53 AAATAVNARPDGMP
-67 PEVEFIT
+67 PEVEFIK
-74 EPGYIYD
+74 EPGYMYD
-81 LFSMFV
+81 LLSMFV
-87 LYFNKDYF
+87 LYFNKEYF

-107 DQEYYKSIIK
+107 DQEHYKSIIK

-134 NAKTFMAVNYLDRLF
+134 NEKSFMMLNYFD
-149 NEAFSMTY
+149 AFHEDFLTTY
-157 GLKEVQ
+157 CLKEVQ
-163 DSLRDCDKIKSEIIE
+163 DALRDCDSVKSKILE
-178 FYLPKLSQT
+178 FYLPKLSKT

-199 SRQMKIADLKPEVKS
+199 SRQMKIADLKPEIKN

-229 LSYELISKDFILKKW
+229 LSYELISKDFILKKK
-244 RESHA
+244 RESHVLL
-249 AEAEQ
+249 AEQ
-254 MRSSF
+254 VQKDFSAEKVIEKILQFQNENDDVNVAKSS
-259 NLLEAYEKLKRG
+259 KL
-271 NGNCSASLDGY
+271 
-282 SKVYISLTVAEKNAS
+282 YISLSLVSKNAI
-297 KQYFYSDKIL
+297 KYYCYSDIATL
-307 VILGVDSLSYLD
+307 LFGTDCLDYLD
-319 YLSSRETAPDLET
+319 YISGRDTAPDLET

-409 LRYTEPGKEDST
+409 LRYAEPENEDST

>member
-1 MKFVRMIYSVCAER
+1 M
-15 RTDCLEKKNGA
+15 EKKTGA
-26 ETELIGASARRGQR
+26 ETELIGAAARRGQR
-40 KKRVDAGRKRNGA
+40 KKRVDAGRKRNSA
-53 AAVTAVNARPDGTP
+53 AAVTAVNARPDGMP
-67 PEVEFIT
+67 PEVEFIK
-74 EPGYIYD
+74 EPGYMYD
-81 LFSMFV
+81 LLSMFV
-87 LYFNKDYF
+87 LYFNKEYF

-134 NAKTFMAVNYLDRLF
+134 NAKTFMMVNYFDVF
-149 NEAFSMTY
+149 NEAFFTTY
-157 GLKEVQ
+157 NLKEVQ
-163 DSLRDCDKIKSEIIE
+163 DALRDCDSVKSKILE
-178 FYLPKLSQT
+178 FYLPKLSKM

-199 SRQMKIADLKPEVKS
+199 SRQMKIADLKPEIKN

-249 AEAEQ
+249 LQAEQ
-254 MRSSF
+254 MCESF
-259 NLLEAYEKLKRG
+259 NLFEIYKKFDGKIGHAIS
-271 NGNCSASLDGY
+271 NMDGY
-282 SKVYISLTVAEKNAS
+282 DKFYVSLTIAEKNVV
-297 KQYFYSDKIL
+297 KQYLYSDKALI
-307 VILGVDSLSYLD
+307 ILGVDSLSYLD
-319 YLSSRETAPDLET
+319 YLSGRETAPDLET

-376 LMLKANLLRARN
+376 LMLKANHLRARN

-409 LRYTEPGKEDST
+409 LRYAEPENEDST

>member
-1 MKFVRMIYSVCAER
+1 M
-15 RTDCLEKKNGA
+15 EKKTGA
-26 ETELIGASARRGQR
+26 ETELIGAAARRGQR
-40 KKRVDAGRKRNGA
+40 KKRVDAGRKRNSA
-53 AAVTAVNARPDGTP
+53 AAVTAVNARPDGMP
-67 PEVEFIT
+67 PEVEFIK
-74 EPGYIYD
+74 EPGYMYD
-81 LFSMFV
+81 LLSMFV
-87 LYFNKDYF
+87 LYFNKEYF

-107 DQEYYKSIIK
+107 DQEHYKSIIK

-134 NAKTFMAVNYLDRLF
+134 NAKAFMMINYFD
-149 NEAFSMTY
+149 AFHDNFLTTY
-157 GLKEVQ
+157 CLQEVQ
-163 DSLRDCDKIKSEIIE
+163 DALRDCDSVKSKILE
-178 FYLPKLSQT
+178 FYLPKLSKM

-199 SRQMKIADLKPEVKS
+199 SRQMKIADLKPEIKN

-229 LSYELISKDFILKKW
+229 LAYELISKDFILKKK
-244 RESHA
+244 RESHVLL
-249 AEAEQ
+249 AEQ
-254 MRSSF
+254 TQKDFKAEEVIEKIAKYQNEDINLTSPSKLYITLSMINKNVLNYYYYSSITA
-259 NLLEAYEKLKRG
+259 LLFG
-271 NGNCSASLDGY
+271 TDC
-282 SKVYISLTVAEKNAS
+282 
-297 KQYFYSDKIL
+297 
-307 VILGVDSLSYLD
+307 LSYLE
-319 YLSSRETAPDLET
+319 YISGRETAPDLET

-409 LRYTEPGKEDST
+409 LRYAEPENEDST

>member
-1 MKFVRMIYSVCAER
+1 M
-15 RTDCLEKKNGA
+15 EKKNGA
-26 ETELIGASARRGQR
+26 ETELIGAAARRGQR
-40 KKRVDAGRKRNGA
+40 KKRVDAGRKRNSA
-53 AAVTAVNARPDGTP
+53 AAATAVNARPDGMP
-67 PEVEFIT
+67 PEVEFIK
-74 EPGYIYD
+74 EPGYMYD
-81 LFSMFV
+81 LLSMFV
-87 LYFNKDYF
+87 LYFNKEYF

-107 DQEYYKSIIK
+107 DQEHYKSIIK

-134 NAKTFMAVNYLDRLF
+134 NAKAFMMINYFD
-149 NEAFSMTY
+149 AFHDNFLTTY
-157 GLKEVQ
+157 CLQEVQ
-163 DSLRDCDKIKSEIIE
+163 DALRDCDSVKSKILE
-178 FYLPKLSQT
+178 FYLPKLSKM

-199 SRQMKIADLKPEVKS
+199 SRQMKIADLKPEIKN

-229 LSYELISKDFILKKW
+229 LAYELISKDFILKKK
-244 RESHA
+244 RESHVLL
-249 AEAEQ
+249 AEQ
-254 MRSSF
+254 TQKDFKAEEVIEKIAKYQNEDINLTSPSKLYITLSMINKNVLEYYYYSSITA
-259 NLLEAYEKLKRG
+259 LLFG
-271 NGNCSASLDGY
+271 TDC
-282 SKVYISLTVAEKNAS
+282 
-297 KQYFYSDKIL
+297 
-307 VILGVDSLSYLD
+307 LSYLE
-319 YLSSRETAPDLET
+319 YISGRETAPDLET

-409 LRYTEPGKEDST
+409 LRYAEPENEDST

>member
-1 MKFVRMIYSVCAER
+1 M
-15 RTDCLEKKNGA
+15 EKKTGA
-26 ETELIGASARRGQR
+26 ETELIGAAARRGQR
-40 KKRVDAGRKRNGA
+40 KKRVDAGRKRNSA
-53 AAVTAVNARPDGTP
+53 AAVTAVNARPDGMP
-67 PEVEFIT
+67 PEVEFIK
-74 EPGYIYD
+74 EPGYMYD
-81 LFSMFV
+81 LLSMFV
-87 LYFNKDYF
+87 LYFNKEYF

-107 DQEYYKSIIK
+107 DQEHYKSIIK

-134 NAKTFMAVNYLDRLF
+134 NAKAFMMINYFD
-149 NEAFSMTY
+149 AFHDNFLTTY
-157 GLKEVQ
+157 CLQEVQ
-163 DSLRDCDKIKSEIIE
+163 DALRDCDSVKSKILE
-178 FYLPKLSQT
+178 FYLPKLSKM

-199 SRQMKIADLKPEVKS
+199 SRQMKIADLKPEIKN

-229 LSYELISKDFILKKW
+229 LAYELISKDFILKKK
-244 RESHA
+244 RESHVLL
-249 AEAEQ
+249 AEQ
-254 MRSSF
+254 TQKDFKAEEVIEKIAKYQNEDINLTSPSKLYITLSMINKNVLEYYYYSSITA
-259 NLLEAYEKLKRG
+259 LLFG
-271 NGNCSASLDGY
+271 TDC
-282 SKVYISLTVAEKNAS
+282 
-297 KQYFYSDKIL
+297 
-307 VILGVDSLSYLD
+307 LSYLE
-319 YLSSRETAPDLET
+319 YISGRETAPDLET

-409 LRYTEPGKEDST
+409 LRYAEPENEDST

>member
-1 MKFVRMIYSVCAER
+1 M
-15 RTDCLEKKNGA
+15 EKKTGA
-26 ETELIGASARRGQR
+26 ETELIGAAARRGQR
-40 KKRVDAGRKRNGA
+40 KKRVDAGRKRNSA
-53 AAVTAVNARPDGTP
+53 AAATAVNARPDGMP
-67 PEVEFIT
+67 PEVEFIK
-74 EPGYIYD
+74 EPGYMYD
-81 LFSMFV
+81 LLSMFI
-87 LYFNKDYF
+87 LYFNKEYF

-134 NAKTFMAVNYLDRLF
+134 NAKSFMMVNYFDRLF
-149 NEAFSMTY
+149 DEPFFMTY
-157 GLKEVQ
+157 SLKEIQ
-163 DSLRDCDKIKSEIIE
+163 DALRDCDKIKSEIIE

-229 LSYELISKDFILKKW
+229 LSYELISKDFILKKC

-254 MRSSF
+254 MCSGF
-259 NLLEAYEKLKRG
+259 NLLEIYEKFERG
-271 NGNCSASLDGY
+271 NGSSGASLNAYD
-282 SKVYISLTVAEKNAS
+282 KVYISLTVAEKNVS
-297 KQYFYSDKIL
+297 KRYLYSDKIL
-307 VILGVDSLSYLD
+307 VVLGIDSLSYLD
-319 YLSSRETAPDLET
+319 YLFSRETAPDLET

-409 LRYTEPGKEDST
+409 LRYAEPENEDST

>member
-1 MKFVRMIYSVCAER
+1 M
-15 RTDCLEKKNGA
+15 EKKTGA
-26 ETELIGASARRGQR
+26 ETELIGAAARRGQR
-40 KKRVDAGRKRNGA
+40 KKRVDAGRKRNSA
-53 AAVTAVNARPDGTP
+53 AAATAVNSRPDGMP
-67 PEVEFIT
+67 PEVEFIK
-74 EPGYIYD
+74 EPGYMYD
-81 LFSMFV
+81 LLSMFV
-87 LYFNKDYF
+87 LYFNKEYF

-107 DQEYYKSIIK
+107 DQEHYKSIIK

-134 NAKTFMAVNYLDRLF
+134 NAKAFMMINYFD
-149 NEAFSMTY
+149 AFHDNFLTTY
-157 GLKEVQ
+157 CLQEVQ
-163 DSLRDCDKIKSEIIE
+163 DALRDCDSVKSKILE
-178 FYLPKLSQT
+178 FYLPKLSKM

-199 SRQMKIADLKPEVKS
+199 SRQMKIADLKPEIKN

-229 LSYELISKDFILKKW
+229 LAYELISKDFILKKK
-244 RESHA
+244 RESHVLL
-249 AEAEQ
+249 AEQ
-254 MRSSF
+254 TQKDFKAEEVIEKIAKYQNEDINLTSPSKLYITLSMINKNVLKYYSYSSITA
-259 NLLEAYEKLKRG
+259 LLFG
-271 NGNCSASLDGY
+271 TDC
-282 SKVYISLTVAEKNAS
+282 
-297 KQYFYSDKIL
+297 
-307 VILGVDSLSYLD
+307 LSYLE
-319 YLSSRETAPDLET
+319 YISGRETAPDLET

-409 LRYTEPGKEDST
+409 LRYAEPENEDST

>member
-1 MKFVRMIYSVCAER
+1 MIYSVCAER
-15 RTDCLEKKNGA
+15 RADCLEKKTGA
-26 ETELIGASARRGQR
+26 ETELIGAAARRGQR
-40 KKRVDAGRKRNGA
+40 KKRVDAGRKRNSA
-53 AAVTAVNARPDGTP
+53 AAATAVNARPDGMP
-67 PEVEFIT
+67 PEAEFIK
-74 EPGYIYD
+74 EPGYMYD
-81 LFSMFV
+81 LLSMFV
-87 LYFNKDYF
+87 LYFNKEYF

-134 NAKTFMAVNYLDRLF
+134 NAKAFMMINYFD
-149 NEAFSMTY
+149 AFHDNFLTTY
-157 GLKEVQ
+157 CLQEVQ
-163 DSLRDCDKIKSEIIE
+163 DALRDCESVKSKILE
-178 FYLPKLSQT
+178 FYLPKLSKM

-199 SRQMKIADLKPEVKS
+199 SRQMKIADLKPEIKN

-229 LSYELISKDFILKKW
+229 LAYELISKDFILKKK
-244 RESHA
+244 RESHVLL
-249 AEAEQ
+249 AEQ
-254 MRSSF
+254 TQKDFKAEEVIEKIAKYQNEDINLTSPSKLYITLSMINKNVLKYYHYSSITA
-259 NLLEAYEKLKRG
+259 LLFG
-271 NGNCSASLDGY
+271 TDC
-282 SKVYISLTVAEKNAS
+282 
-297 KQYFYSDKIL
+297 
-307 VILGVDSLSYLD
+307 LSYLE
-319 YLSSRETAPDLET
+319 YISGRETAPDLET

-409 LRYTEPGKEDST
+409 LRYAEPENEDST

>member
-1 MKFVRMIYSVCAER
+1 M
-15 RTDCLEKKNGA
+15 EKKTGA
-26 ETELIGASARRGQR
+26 ETELIGAAARRGQR
-40 KKRVDAGRKRNGA
+40 KKRVDAGRKRNSA
-53 AAVTAVNARPDGTP
+53 AAATAVNARPDGMP
-67 PEVEFIT
+67 PEVEFIK
-74 EPGYIYD
+74 EPGYMYD
-81 LFSMFV
+81 LLSMFV
-87 LYFNKDYF
+87 LYFNKEYF

-134 NAKTFMAVNYLDRLF
+134 NARTFMIHNYFDMLDKTFLT
-149 NEAFSMTY
+149 TY
-157 GLKEVQ
+157 NLKEVQ
-163 DSLRDCDKIKSEIIE
+163 DALRDCDGVKSKILE
-178 FYLPKLSQT
+178 FYLPKLSKT

-199 SRQMKIADLKPEVKS
+199 SRQMKIADLKPEIKN
-214 GLYSFFIEPEATLQK
+214 GLYSFFIEPEAILQK
-229 LSYELISKDFILKKW
+229 LAYELISKDFILKKK
-244 RESHA
+244 RESHTLL
-249 AEAEQ
+249 AEQ
-254 MRSSF
+254 LQESF
-259 NLLEAYEKLKRG
+259 NTKEVVEKVSQYQSQ
-271 NGNCSASLDGY
+271 NVPIDITHY
-282 SKVYISLTVAEKNAS
+282 SKLYISFSMISKNAI
-297 KQYFYSDKIL
+297 KYYYFSDT
-307 VILGVDSLSYLD
+307 VILLLGTDCLSYLD
-319 YLSSRETAPDLET
+319 YLSARETAPDLET

-349 AKNKEISIKD
+349 AKNKEVSIKD

-409 LRYTEPGKEDST
+409 LRYAEPENEDST

>member
-1 MKFVRMIYSVCAER
+1 M
-15 RTDCLEKKNGA
+15 
-26 ETELIGASARRGQR
+26 
-40 KKRVDAGRKRNGA
+40 
-53 AAVTAVNARPDGTP
+53 P
-67 PEVEFIT
+67 PEVEFIK
-74 EPGYIYD
+74 EPGYMYD
-81 LFSMFV
+81 LLSMFV
-87 LYFNKDYF
+87 LYFNKEYF

-134 NAKTFMAVNYLDRLF
+134 NAKAFMMINYFD
-149 NEAFSMTY
+149 AFHDNFLTTY
-157 GLKEVQ
+157 CLQEVQ
-163 DSLRDCDKIKSEIIE
+163 DALRDCDSVKSKILE
-178 FYLPKLSQT
+178 FYLPKLSKT

-199 SRQMKIADLKPEVKS
+199 SRQMKIADLKPEIKN

-229 LSYELISKDFILKKW
+229 LAYELISKDFILKKK
-244 RESHA
+244 RESHVLL
-249 AEAEQ
+249 AEQ
-254 MRSSF
+254 TQKDFKAEEVIEKIAKYQNEDINLTSPSKLYITLSMINKNVLRYYYYSSITA
-259 NLLEAYEKLKRG
+259 LLFG
-271 NGNCSASLDGY
+271 TDC
-282 SKVYISLTVAEKNAS
+282 
-297 KQYFYSDKIL
+297 
-307 VILGVDSLSYLD
+307 LSYLE
-319 YLSSRETAPDLET
+319 YISGRETAPDLET

-409 LRYTEPGKEDST
+409 LRYAEPENEDST

>member
-1 MKFVRMIYSVCAER
+1 M
-15 RTDCLEKKNGA
+15 EKKTGA
-26 ETELIGASARRGQR
+26 ETELIGAAARRGQR
-40 KKRVDAGRKRNGA
+40 KKRVDAGRKRNSA
-53 AAVTAVNARPDGTP
+53 AAVTAVNARPDGMP
-67 PEVEFIT
+67 PEVEFIK
-74 EPGYIYD
+74 EPGYMYD
-81 LFSMFV
+81 LLSMFI
-87 LYFNKDYF
+87 LYFNKEYF

-134 NAKTFMAVNYLDRLF
+134 NAKTFMMVNYFDVF
-149 NEAFSMTY
+149 NEAFFTTY
-157 GLKEVQ
+157 NLKEVQ
-163 DSLRDCDKIKSEIIE
+163 DALRDCDGVKSKILE
-178 FYLPKLSQT
+178 FYLPKLSKT

-199 SRQMKIADLKPEVKS
+199 SRQMKIADLKPEIKN

-249 AEAEQ
+249 LQAEQ
-254 MRSSF
+254 MCESF
-259 NLLEAYEKLKRG
+259 NLFEIYKKIGHAIS
-271 NGNCSASLDGY
+271 NMDGY
-282 SKVYISLTVAEKNAS
+282 DKFYVSLTIAEKNVV
-297 KQYFYSDKIL
+297 KQYLYSDKALI
-307 VILGVDSLSYLD
+307 ILGVDSLSYLD
-319 YLSSRETAPDLET
+319 YLSGLETAPDLET

-409 LRYTEPGKEDST
+409 LRYAEPENEDST